1 MKKKGVKLNNWSEI
15 NKVHHCNFLENT
27 LPDKCANLIIAD
39 PPYYKV
45 KGDFDFIWKTFEYY
59 LKDVEKWAVECKRLL
74 ADNGSLL
81 WYGHAKNIAYSQII
95 FDKYFNLENNLVWWV
110 YDRRTNKGI
119 EKFRSFAPVTERI
132 LFYSNEINKTGLQKI
147 YDSPDCFKSIK
158 KYMRDERSEV
168 IKENNFKTIEEF
180 NLYIRKVTDTSS
192 VVDHH
197 YFADS
202 QYVFPTEEMY
212 KKLQTTGF
220 WRREY
225 EELRREYEELCREY
239 EELRRPFN
247 NELKLTDVIKFS
259 QEGHKI
265 KKYDHETVKPEAL
278 TTALIEK
285 CSRKGDLVV
294 IPFSGSGTECAMS
307 AKSSRDFIAYD
318 IEKKYADMSNERASH
333 EISQGIL
340 F

>member
-1 MKKKGVKLNNWSEI
+1 MNNKNYTKK
-15 NKVHHCNFLENT
+15 LENIIKQM
-27 LPDKCANLIIAD
+27 LKPLKDIPFNLVIEAMTGR
-39 PPYYKV
+39 KV
-45 KGDFDFIWKTFEYY
+45 ISFDFAKSEHKEVLEL
-59 LKDVEKWAVECKRLL
+59 LKKSAIK
-74 ADNGSLL
+74 AG
-81 WYGHAKNIAYSQII
+81 
-95 FDKYFNLENNLVWWV
+95 
-110 YDRRTNKGI
+110 
-119 EKFRSFAPVTERI
+119 
-132 LFYSNEINKTGLQKI
+132 NEINKTGLQKI

-225 EELRREYEELCREY
+225 EELRREY